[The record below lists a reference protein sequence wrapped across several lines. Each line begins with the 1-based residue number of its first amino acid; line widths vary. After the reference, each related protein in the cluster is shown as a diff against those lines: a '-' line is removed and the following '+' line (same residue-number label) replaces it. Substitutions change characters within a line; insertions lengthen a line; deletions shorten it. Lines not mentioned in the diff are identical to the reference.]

1 MNVILYSTK
10 CPRCNV
16 LERKLSASNIEYE
29 LVEDEDLMIE
39 KGFVESPMMEV
50 DDEIMN
56 FKKAI
61 EWVNKQQEIDN
72 A

>member
-16 LERKLSASNIEYE
+16 LERKLSSSNIEFQ

-50 DDEIMN
+50 DGEIMN

>member
-10 CPRCNV
+10 CPRCHV
-16 LERKLSASNIEYE
+16 LERKLSTSNIEYE
-29 LVEDEDLMIE
+29 LVEDEDLMIK

>member
-16 LERKLSASNIEYE
+16 LERKLSSSNIEFR

-50 DDEIMN
+50 DGEIMN

>member
-16 LERKLSASNIEYE
+16 LERKLSSSNIEYE

-72 A
+72 T

>member
-16 LERKLSASNIEYE
+16 LERKLSTSNIEYE
-29 LVEDEDLMIE
+29 LVEDEGLMIE

-50 DDEIMN
+50 DGEIMN